1 MAFIEIN
8 SQRIKINEQ
17 NFLNLKSIIPK
28 LQKEFPVNQF
38 SLQNFKVNGEAI
50 DINSEN
56 PKLIRPIEKNDII
69 EINFQSKDNILYDI
83 VLDLNS
89 LIDKIL
95 NKIKQT
101 SSNLK
106 SDKNEDAL
114 VSMSVIVDAIDL
126 FIKGINQTI
135 SKSNLQQEEKDFLP
149 IKELQVHLLSVVKAI
164 SGAYAKQDYI
174 MLTDLLE
181 YELRDNLTQWKIL
194 ILPVLKKELQ
204 V

>member
-101 SSNLK
+101 STNLK

-114 VSMSVIVDAIDL
+114 VNMSVIVDAIDL

-149 IKELQVHLLSVVKAI
+149 IKELQVHLLSIVKAI

-204 V
+204 D

>member
-38 SLQNFKVNGEAI
+38 SLLNLKVNGEVI

-56 PKLIRPIEKNDII
+56 PKLIRPIEKDDLI
-69 EINFQSKDNILYDI
+69 EIDFQSKDNILYDI
-83 VLDLNS
+83 ILDLSS
-89 LIDKIL
+89 LVGKIL
-95 NKIKQT
+95 KKIKQT
-101 SSNLK
+101 SDNLK
-106 SDKNEDAL
+106 CDKNEDAL
-114 VSMSVIVDAIDL
+114 VNLSVIIDAIDL

-135 SKSNLQQEEKDFLP
+135 LKSNLQQEEKDFLP
-149 IKELQVHLLSVVKAI
+149 IKELQVHLLSIVKAI

-204 V
+204 S